1 MNEQSANLI
10 QSIRGPLM
18 LITIGVLFAFDRFT
32 EFRFSQT
39 WPVILIMAGLLR
51 LLGGPRRRYRGD
63 YYPANNPVPQGPPL
77 HDHPAPAVRPDVPS
91 PRYSDS
97 HYGEPQPP
105 SSDRD
110 REARP

>member
-1 MNEQSANLI
+1 MNEQSANLV
-10 QSIRGPLM
+10 QAVRGPVM

-63 YYPANNPVPQGPPL
+63 YYAANGPMPPGGAF
-77 HDHPAPAVRPDVPS
+77 HDHPAPEARPDTPS
-91 PRYSDS
+91 PRYTDS
-97 HYGEPQPP
+97 RYSQPQPP
-105 SSDRD
+105 ANQNP
-110 REARP
+110 EGRP